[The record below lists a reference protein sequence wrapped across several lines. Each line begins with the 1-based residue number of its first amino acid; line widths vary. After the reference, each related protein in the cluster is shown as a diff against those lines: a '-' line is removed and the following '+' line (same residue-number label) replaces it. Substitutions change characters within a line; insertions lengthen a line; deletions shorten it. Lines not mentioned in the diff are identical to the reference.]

1 MNKCENMKR
10 QSLYQPAWFAY
21 TKVLICINKQTI
33 QKYKN
38 SLSKFRDVVNF
49 IKINLRINS
58 LTLKAKNNFG
68 SHRSLMLP

>member
-10 QSLYQPAWFAY
+10 QSLYRPGWFAY

-68 SHRSLMLP
+68 SHRSLILP